1 MPSYDIGYIVRSLM
15 TLSRMFVGVE
25 AEKKEKK
32 HTHTYARTREKKE
45 IFRRA
50 FWVWYSLVAIF
61 LYR

>member
-1 MPSYDIGYIVRSLM
+1 MPNCDVGYILRSLM

-25 AEKKEKK
+25 AEKKEKT
-32 HTHTYARTREKKE
+32 HTHIRERKKKKE

-50 FWVWYSLVAIF
+50 FWLWYSLVAIF